1 MPELALDAAQQAA
14 AADCLRRRLIGA
26 LDGPAG
32 KVVEFVTRIIRITVT
47 GLALE
52 ETAV

>member
-1 MPELALDAAQQAA
+1 MKPAQEWGGNGRGRLA
-14 AADCLRRRLIGA
+14 RLIGA

-32 KVVEFVTRIIRITVT
+32 KVVEFATRVTRVTVT

>member
-1 MPELALDAAQQAA
+1 LAW
-14 AADCLRRRLIGA
+14 LIEA

-32 KVVEFVTRIIRITVT
+32 KVVEFMTRVTRVTVT
-47 GLALE
+47 GLALG

>member
-1 MPELALDAAQQAA
+1 MNGKGNGRGVAA
-14 AADCLRRRLIGA
+14 RLIGA
-26 LDGPAG
+26 LDGPER
-32 KVVEFVTRIIRITVT
+32 KVVDFSTRITFT